1 MRRDNILSTGAVE
14 GGGVAAGADMG
25 GAAGTAAGG
34 AGTAYMAEGGI
45 GEGTFVALVGGVQDV
60 CCVK

>member
-1 MRRDNILSTGAVE
+1 
-14 GGGVAAGADMG
+14 MG